1 MYISHDI
8 IFGFSLFKHV
18 DDLTFDKTRKIIATQ
33 MHASLDAFHSVG
45 EGSGK
50 VNYTQKRTLP
60 ILKLP
65 LIWTTKQN
73 Q

>member
-1 MYISHDI
+1 MLRT
-8 IFGFSLFKHV
+8 FQMPLV

-33 MHASLDAFHSVG
+33 MHASLDAFNSVS

-65 LIWTTKQN
+65 LISRVVNLGTTTKLC
-73 Q
+73 